1 MSSAKNHQSPD
12 ETRLESPRVAVDR
25 RSVTDIV
32 VSAVR
37 RGWWLFVLAVVLA
50 SSLALVGYAKR
61 TPQYQSEQAYV
72 ILVAPAGA
80 STTYDLYQAA
90 VWEETIG
97 HALAEGRLTTV
108 AGGFASE
115 INAQLAEEK
124 GVGAPLQLSTAQL
137 KQSLVWSNS
146 GNSVVLT
153 AYWTTPQGASA
164 LVRATTA
171 ALESGD
177 LSHVTIWRGA
187 LPPQMV
193 ARVIP
198 SGPATPPS
206 LNQSRQAAAEQL
218 LLTRV
223 ILGVAASVLLLFIWE
238 WVQRLVRRRTH
249 SNVGQSTPAAAGTT
263 GAQDVHLASLDSRAS
278 ANERTVKYQGSGEV
292 VSR

>member
-1 MSSAKNHQSPD
+1 MMSSAENHQSPD
-12 ETRLESPRVAVDR
+12 EAQLESPGAAVDR
-25 RSVTDIV
+25 RSVTAIV
-32 VSAVR
+32 VTAVR
-37 RGWWLFVLAVVLA
+37 RGWWLFVLSVVLA
-50 SSLALVGYAKR
+50 SSLALVGYARR
-61 TPQYQSEQAYV
+61 TPQYQSEQAYD
-72 ILVAPAGA
+72 ILVAPSGA
-80 STTYDLYQAA
+80 PTTYDLYQAA

-108 AGGFASE
+108 DGGFASL
-115 INAQLAEEK
+115 INARLAEEK

-153 AYWTTPQGASA
+153 AYWTTPEGASA

-177 LSHVTIWRGA
+177 LSNVTIWRGA
-187 LPPQMV
+187 LPPGMV

-206 LNQSRQAAAEQL
+206 LNQSRQAAAVQL

-223 ILGVAASVLLLFIWE
+223 ILGVVASVLLLLIWE

-249 SNVGQSTPAAAGTT
+249 SHVGQSTPAADSRA
-263 GAQDVHLASLDSRAS
+263 GAQDVHLGAWTPEQVRAS
-278 ANERTVKYQGSGEV
+278 GQ
-292 VSR
+292 